1 MSSLVSIRLNDSL
14 RDAMHANARLLH
26 LTQTD
31 YIRMA
36 IEHMNTEIEKQAKE
50 ERLKNISLRVRQ
62 QSMQVNEEFSGIEHD
77 PKD

>member
-1 MSSLVSIRLNDSL
+1 MSSLVSIRLNDTL
-14 RDAMHANARLLH
+14 RDAMNANAQLLH

-36 IEHMNTEIEKQAKE
+36 IEHMNTEIEKQARE
-50 ERLKNISLRVRQ
+50 ERLKKMSLRVRQ
-62 QSMQVNEEFSGIEHD
+62 QSMQVNQEFSEIEHD